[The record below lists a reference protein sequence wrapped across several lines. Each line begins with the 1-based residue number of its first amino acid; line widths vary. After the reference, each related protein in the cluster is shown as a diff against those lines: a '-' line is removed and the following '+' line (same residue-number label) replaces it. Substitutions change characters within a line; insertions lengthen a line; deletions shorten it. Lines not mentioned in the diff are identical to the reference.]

1 MLWLSLIIIH
11 LPASGGGRIYCCSSC
26 FYFDSISLSVHPRA
40 SGRNYCCC
48 SCSCFGSPSLSY
60 ISRLVAEAE
69 FTAAPPASTLTPS
82 HYQYIPVPVAE
93 IIVAAPAHA
102 LALPHY
108 HTSPG

>member
-1 MLWLSLIIIH
+1 MEPMTPSHH
-11 LPASGGGRIYCCSSC
+11 LQIVQTGWTWEENKASDR
-26 FYFDSISLSVHPRA
+26 
-40 SGRNYCCC
+40 GRNYCCC

-93 IIVAAPAHA
+93 IIVVAPAHA